1 MTRTDEETVTEEQR
15 IRGRGMYPVYCGGAG
30 AKPWRV
36 LAVDFAAT
44 QLNAHPTELPKT
56 SVLDFSGLN
65 AQLELLNLKLRC
77 AVLEKDEFEVGS
89 NLMFFAKPWDRTVS
103 NELFPGRIRTYT
115 WLRR

>member
-1 MTRTDEETVTEEQR
+1 MEEQR
-15 IRGRGMYPVYCGGAG
+15 IRGRACGGAG

-44 QLNAHPTELPKT
+44 QLNAHQTELPKT

-65 AQLELLNLKLRC
+65 AQLELLNLKFRC
-77 AVLEKDEFEVGS
+77 AVVEKDEFEVGS

-103 NELFPGRIRTYT
+103 NELGRIRTYT